1 MGSLSRPSTA
11 DRSFPSP
18 RRCRSRSHARIRKD
32 TLTREGEPSQCGWL
46 KDKYG
51 VTWQVVPT
59 VLTDLLRDAD
69 RERAGQVMRPML
81 QMSKIDVAEIQ
92 AAYAQS

>member
-1 MGSLSRPSTA
+1 MRLVQGQV
-11 DRSFPSP
+11 
-18 RRCRSRSHARIRKD
+18 RRHVA
-32 TLTREGEPSQCGWL
+32 GGAN
-46 KDKYG
+46 
-51 VTWQVVPT
+51 

-81 QMSKIDVAEIQ
+81 QMSKIDVAELQ